1 MSCCRTESN
10 SWDKDKDSKSGGSE
24 ESLEEEEEEEERQD
38 RVGQR
43 NKRSLVEE
51 LKRLPA
57 RSPPSI
63 ASSSAMSVVAPI
75 ISVNQGGTDEICL
88 L

>member
-24 ESLEEEEEEEERQD
+24 EYLEEEEEERQD

-43 NKRSLVEE
+43 NERSLVEE

-57 RSPPSI
+57 RIPPSI
-63 ASSSAMSVVAPI
+63 VSSSAPSVGR
-75 ISVNQGGTDEICL
+75 SNYFCGSRRD
-88 L
+88 